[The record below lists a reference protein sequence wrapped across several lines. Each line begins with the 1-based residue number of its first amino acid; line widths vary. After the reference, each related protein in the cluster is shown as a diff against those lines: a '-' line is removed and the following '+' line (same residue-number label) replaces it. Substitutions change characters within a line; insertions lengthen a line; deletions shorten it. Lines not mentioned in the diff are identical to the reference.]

1 MEKNV
6 EKKTK
11 EIERI
16 ISILVS
22 QLQEMRYKK
31 MIMNARACLLGY
43 FFYSLCDR
51 KMKTFLLKSGLEVA
65 A

>member
-31 MIMNARACLLGY
+31 NDNECACLFIGI
-43 FFYSLCDR
+43 FFL
-51 KMKTFLLKSGLEVA
+51 
-65 A
+65 